1 MRGEAVG
8 KRFDL
13 HVTADGL
20 LLLDTRKRGK
30 EPPDLLVLYDVRG
43 EKDVFKV
50 NVRKKGGGK
59 SHTVKLAA
67 VGRVQLARIDDHKIP
82 FSDPIGRVPAK
93 NALTIRKE
101 VKKLQMLMPM
111 QITASRMKGKLYRKI
126 FFEGRDTLI
135 KRKILQDSSSKLK
148 LCGYKSKS
156 S

>member
-1 MRGEAVG
+1 
-8 KRFDL
+8 
-13 HVTADGL
+13 
-20 LLLDTRKRGK
+20 
-30 EPPDLLVLYDVRG
+30 
-43 EKDVFKV
+43 
-50 NVRKKGGGK
+50 
-59 SHTVKLAA
+59 
-67 VGRVQLARIDDHKIP
+67 VQLARIDDHKIP

-93 NALTIRKE
+93 NALTVRKE

-111 QITASRMKGKLYRKI
+111 QITASRMKGKLYRKV